1 MNSTNTIRQL
11 LNVEHAIRLVQSLP
25 AHKINLAWFTVRG
38 TGSLGLKDYLL
49 GLANILGLLWAPSS
63 RAVLDPTSNVA
74 ACLGGL
80 VAADPFFHAQ
90 GVRRSWIW
98 GMPIKAGFST
108 YAANERD
115 LSLHL
120 FGLTGLFL
128 WDEHL
133 CMENTE
139 RQHRY
144 LVHALSQHRD
154 CLIARLTHKEARQ
167 WGAHVAATRAGI
179 KVQEQETP
187 FTNAA

>member
-1 MNSTNTIRQL
+1 MDEGQMQSTNTIRQL

-38 TGSLGLKDYLL
+38 TGSLGIKDCLL
-49 GLANILGLLWAPSS
+49 RLANILGLLWAPSS
-63 RAVLDPTSNVA
+63 KAVLDPTSNVA

-120 FGLTGLFL
+120 FGITGLFL
-128 WDEHL
+128 WDTNL
-133 CMENTE
+133 CMQDCTVQQWRLE
-139 RQHRY
+139 RTLR
-144 LVHALSQHRD
+144 QHRD

-167 WGAHVAATRAGI
+167 WEAHKEAAKYSVVEFA
-179 KVQEQETP
+179 
-187 FTNAA
+187 NAA